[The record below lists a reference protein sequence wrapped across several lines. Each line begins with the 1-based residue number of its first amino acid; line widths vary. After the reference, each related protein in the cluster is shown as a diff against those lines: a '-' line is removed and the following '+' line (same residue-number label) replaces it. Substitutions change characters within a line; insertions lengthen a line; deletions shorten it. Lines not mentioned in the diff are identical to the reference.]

1 MRALELKIPPPASW
15 RCLSRSRC
23 WGISLATSRFDMSA
37 AFRNAAVIADCRL
50 WGSAFALSGVRAIRR
65 AHTTVSPIKP
75 EAATDLVT
83 SGAYRFTR
91 NPMYL
96 GLCLVLLAWAVFLSS
111 AWAVLG
117 PMAFVLYINQ
127 FQIAPEE
134 RVLSKL
140 FRQAFA
146 EYQSKVRRWL

>member
-1 MRALELKIPPPASW
+1 VQALELKIPPPVVALVISVAMW
-15 RCLSRSRC
+15 S
-23 WGISLATSRFDMSA
+23 ISLATSRFEISP
-37 AFRNAAVIADCRL
+37 AFRYAAVIMIAL
-50 WGSAFALSGVRAIRR
+50 AGFGFAISGVRAIRQAR
-65 AHTTVSPIKP
+65 TTISPVKP
-75 EAATDLVT
+75 EAATSLVT
-83 SGAYRFTR
+83 SGVYRFTR

-117 PMAFVLYINQ
+117 PVAFVLYINR

-140 FRQAFA
+140 FGQAFA
-146 EYQSKVRRWL
+146 KYQSKVRRWL

>member
-1 MRALELKIPPPASW
+1 MRALELKIPPPLLA
-15 RCLSRSRC
+15 LVIAAAM
-23 WGISLATSRFDMSA
+23 WGISLATSRFEIA
-37 AFRNAAVIADCRL
+37 PAFRYATVILIAL
-50 WGSAFALSGVRAIRR
+50 AGFGFAIAGVRAIRR
-65 AHTTVSPIKP
+65 ARTTISPIKP
-75 EAATDLVT
+75 EAATSLVT
-83 SGAYRFTR
+83 SGVYRFTR

-117 PMAFVLYINQ
+117 PVAFVLYISQ

-140 FRQAFA
+140 FGQAFA

>member
-1 MRALELKIPPPASW
+1 MRALELKIPPPLVA
-15 RCLSRSRC
+15 LVIAVAM
-23 WGISLATSRFDMSA
+23 WGISLATSRFEISP
-37 AFRNAAVIADCRL
+37 AFRYAAAILIAL
-50 WGSAFALSGVRAIRR
+50 AGFGFAISGVRAIRR
-65 AHTTVSPIKP
+65 ARTTISPIKP
-75 EAATDLVT
+75 EAATSLVT
-83 SGAYRFTR
+83 SGVYRFTR

-117 PMAFVLYINQ
+117 PVAFVLYINQ

-134 RVLSKL
+134 KVLSKL
-140 FRQAFA
+140 FGQAFA

>member
-1 MRALELKIPPPASW
+1 VRVLELKIPPPAVA
-15 RCLSRSRC
+15 LLVAFAM

-37 AFRNAAVIADCRL
+37 VFRNTAVIVIAVV
-50 WGSAFALSGVRAIRR
+50 GFAFALSGVLAIRR
-65 AHTTVSPIKP
+65 ARTTISPIKP
-75 EAATDLVT
+75 EAATSLVT
-83 SGAYRFTR
+83 SGVYRFTR

-96 GLCLVLLAWAVFLSS
+96 GLGFVLLAWAVFLSS
-111 AWAVLG
+111 AWAFLG
-117 PMAFVLYINQ
+117 PIAFVLYINR

-140 FRQAFA
+140 FGPTFA

>member
-1 MRALELKIPPPASW
+1 MRALELKIPPPLLA
-15 RCLSRSRC
+15 LLVAVAM
-23 WGISLATSRFDMSA
+23 WGISLATSRFEISA
-37 AFRNAAVIADCRL
+37 AFRYAAVILIAL
-50 WGSAFALSGVRAIRR
+50 VGFGFAISGVLAIRR
-65 AHTTVSPIKP
+65 AHTTVSPIRP
-75 EAATDLVT
+75 EAATSLVT
-83 SGAYRFTR
+83 SGVYHFTR

-117 PMAFVLYINQ
+117 PVAFVLYISQ

-140 FRQAFA
+140 FGQAFA

>member
-1 MRALELKIPPPASW
+1 MRALELKIPPPIVALVVSVAM
-15 RCLSRSRC
+15 
-23 WGISLATSRFDMSA
+23 WGISLVTPRFEISP
-37 AFRNAAVIADCRL
+37 AFRYATVTLIAL
-50 WGSAFALSGVRAIRR
+50 AGFGFAISGVRAIRR
-65 AHTTVSPIKP
+65 ARTTISPIKP
-75 EAATDLVT
+75 ESATSLVT
-83 SGAYRFTR
+83 SGVYRFTR

-117 PMAFVLYINQ
+117 PVAFVLYINR

-134 RVLSKL
+134 KVLSKL
-140 FRQAFA
+140 FGQAFA